1 MQYMLLIYGD
11 EAAWEATTA
20 EEKSAH
26 YRLHRQFGER
36 IEELGGTVGSAA
48 PLEPT
53 ATATTI
59 RGDLVTDGP
68 FVESREAL
76 GGFYIIE
83 ATDLDHMLAMAKYCP
98 AHSGGIE
105 IRPIVDTSA
114 G

>member
-11 EAAWEATTA
+11 ESAWDAATA
-20 EEKSAH
+20 EEKVAH
-26 YRLHRQFGER
+26 YRLHRQFSER
-36 IEELGGTVGSAA
+36 VEELGGTVVMAA
-48 PLEPT
+48 PLESS

-68 FVESREAL
+68 FVETREAL

-83 ATDLDHMLAMAKYCP
+83 AADLDRMLAMAKHCP
-98 AHSGGIE
+98 VHSGGIE
-105 IRPIVDTSA
+105 IRPITVTSA

>member
-11 EAAWEATTA
+11 EAAWESATA
-20 EEKSAH
+20 DEKTAH

-36 IEELGGTVGSAA
+36 VEELGGTVVMAA
-48 PLEPT
+48 PLDAT
-53 ATATTI
+53 STATTI

-68 FVESREAL
+68 FVESREVL

-83 ATDLDHMLAMAKYCP
+83 ATDLDQMLAMAKHCP
-98 AHSGGIE
+98 TKSGGIE
-105 IRPIVDTSA
+105 IRPITDTSA

>member
-1 MQYMLLIYGD
+1 MQYMLLIYAD
-11 EAAWEATTA
+11 EAAWESATADEMTT
-20 EEKSAH
+20 H

-36 IEELGGTVGSAA
+36 VEELGGAVVLAA
-48 PLEPT
+48 PLEST
-53 ATATTI
+53 STATTI

-83 ATDLDHMLAMAKYCP
+83 APDLDQMLAMAKSCP
-98 AHSGGIE
+98 VWSGGIE

>member
-11 EAAWEATTA
+11 EAAWDFATA
-20 EEKSAH
+20 EEKTAH

-36 IEELGGTVGSAA
+36 VEELGGTVVMAA
-48 PLEPT
+48 PLEAT
-53 ATATTI
+53 STATTV

-83 ATDLDHMLAMAKYCP
+83 AADLDRMLAMARHCP
-98 AHSGGIE
+98 AYSGGIE
-105 IRPIVDTSA
+105 IRPITDTSA

>member
-1 MQYMLLIYGD
+1 MQYMLLIYAD
-11 EAAWEATTA
+11 ESAWESATA
-20 EEKSAH
+20 DEKTTH

-36 IEELGGTVGSAA
+36 VEELGGAVVLAA
-48 PLEPT
+48 PLEST
-53 ATATTI
+53 STATTI

-83 ATDLDHMLAMAKYCP
+83 APDLDQMLAMAKSCP
-98 AHSGGIE
+98 VWSGGIE

>member
-11 EAAWEATTA
+11 EAAWEATST
-20 EEKSAH
+20 EGKTAH

-36 IEELGGTVGSAA
+36 VEELGGTVVMAA

-53 ATATTI
+53 STATTI

-68 FVESREAL
+68 LVESREAL
-76 GGFYIIE
+76 GGYYIIE
-83 ATDLDHMLAMAKYCP
+83 AADLDRVLTMAKCCP

-105 IRPIVDTSA
+105 IRPITDISA